1 MNFLVYIRCI
11 PVIGIYVVM
20 LQVISKK
27 FVRFVPVLLVLIG
40 GFGLT
45 YYVLLQNQD
54 VYSTPVLALIKT
66 SLIMFEMNFDDRIYD
81 SNSGGINYYPVTFV
95 VFILTGYVMTIFVI
109 NLLIGRFALDCRV
122 FFFILKSFVCRF
134 GRGRNSDVG
143 YSRCCFTKFD

>member
-1 MNFLVYIRCI
+1 M
-11 PVIGIYVVM
+11 IGIYVVM

-27 FVRFVPVLLVLIG
+27 FVRFLPVLLVLIG

-54 VYSTPVLALIKT
+54 VYATPVLALIKT

-81 SNSGGINYYPVTFV
+81 AQSGGVNHYPVTFV

-109 NLLIGRFALDCRV
+109 NLLIG
-122 FFFILKSFVCRF
+122 K
-134 GRGRNSDVG
+134 
-143 YSRCCFTKFD
+143 TT